1 MKIKLNGSTAELDP
15 HIKTMGDLLAFYQL
29 SHKTVM
35 IEHNET
41 ILDKKSYDSVIL
53 KDGDVLEMV
62 HFVGGG

>member
-1 MKIKLNGSTAELDP
+1 MKIRLNGSTAELDP
-15 HIKTMGDLLAFYQL
+15 HIKTMEDLLAFYQL
-29 SHKTVM
+29 IHKTVM

-41 ILDKKSYDSVIL
+41 ILDKESYDSVIL

>member
-1 MKIKLNGSTAELDP
+1 MKIKLNGSTAELDSR
-15 HIKTMGDLLAFYQL
+15 IKTMEDLLAFYQL

-35 IEHNET
+35 IEHNGT
-41 ILDKKSYDSVIL
+41 ILDKESYDSVIL

>member
-1 MKIKLNGSTAELDP
+1 MKIKLNGSTAELDSR
-15 HIKTMGDLLAFYQL
+15 IKTMEDLLAFYQL

-41 ILDKKSYDSVIL
+41 ILDKESYDSVIL

>member
-1 MKIKLNGSTAELDP
+1 MKIKLNGSTAELDS
-15 HIKTMGDLLAFYQL
+15 HIKTVEDLLAFYQL

-41 ILDKKSYDSVIL
+41 ILDKECYHRAIL
-53 KDGDVLEMV
+53 SDGDVLEMV

>member
-1 MKIKLNGSTAELDP
+1 MKIKLNGSTAELP
-15 HIKTMGDLLAFYQL
+15 SHVKTIEDLLAFYQL

-41 ILDKKSYDSVIL
+41 IVEKDQYQHTLI
-53 KDGDVLEMV
+53 KDGDVLEIA